1 MLSSREETPKTAFAS
16 PSVYA
21 FETLSLYAHS
31 ADETSKRRASGA
43 VAIENIQQVAVDAD
57 ITPSQAERPQLVLDI
72 GTHKV
77 LGLAIHARE
86 NEIHVL
92 ASCMMPHPAR
102 AMRDGQ
108 IHDVPAVAKTLRKV
122 VSDLETA
129 VNVSFTEAYI
139 AAAGRALRTAR
150 GKASETYPHPAL
162 FTEESHRLLEWEAV
176 ANAQTR
182 LLEALPA
189 EEQARGYYCIAHSRI
204 GSWLDGEPMGSLIG
218 QRGWEFTIEV
228 LATFLPGTVVD
239 SLEAVL
245 TEAGLEMR
253 GLTLEPIAALEAV
266 MPPTMRHLNLTLVD
280 IGAGTS
286 DIAFTGDGTVRAFA
300 MVPQAGDAV
309 TEAVSRAFLL
319 DFAVAEQVKRAVAS
333 GEVVR
338 VENVL
343 GEVIE
348 VDSQSLRQAIEPT
361 TNALADR
368 IVEEMAAWSAE
379 APEAVLLVGGG
390 SMTPGLAECLAERLE
405 LPSNRVA
412 VRDRRAVRGVVGE
425 EKLEGPDAVT
435 ALGIALRCAQGD
447 TMPPVRVRVN
457 GRPVCLFLPDR
468 CTVREAARIVG
479 MPMEE
484 IVGRMGPGI
493 TITVN
498 GEVEIIP
505 GSRGKSSEV
514 RVNGMP
520 ASLDTN
526 LNNLDV
532 VELTPPTP
540 GSPPKLAVRDIVAR
554 WLERHVGG
562 NETGRRPRVRIAG
575 EWRDMPVWVR
585 RNGRPARE
593 DDAVQDR
600 DVYEIRFPRTA
611 AELLE
616 AAGIPEPSVIR
627 CWVNGR
633 PVRLQAGG
641 KWFCN
646 GHPAGLADV
655 VRDGDVW
662 DWRSGEPPTVAEMLK
677 QLPLDAEAS
686 VRIVLNGEAV
696 SVRVPAEV
704 RRNGNQAAL
713 DERVRDGDRFH
724 VAPAEALSLYQILP
738 YAGVNW
744 DPTADSRRLTLLV
757 RGKPAGFTTPVY
769 DGDEVIVRY
778 E

>member
-1 MLSSREETPKTAFAS
+1 MED
-16 PSVYA
+16 
-21 FETLSLYAHS
+21 

-43 VAIENIQQVAVDAD
+43 IKIGNILQVPAGVDL
-57 ITPSQAERPQLVLDI
+57 TSSQPERPQLILDI

-77 LGLAIHARE
+77 LGLAILARE
-86 NEIHVL
+86 NEIHIL

-129 VNVSFTEAYI
+129 VNASFAEAYI

-150 GKASETYPHPAL
+150 GKACETFPHPVL
-162 FTEESHRLLEWEAV
+162 FTEESNRLLEWEAV
-176 ANAQTR
+176 ANAQSR
-182 LLEALPA
+182 LLEALLQ
-189 EEQARGYYCIAHSRI
+189 EEQTRGYYCIAHSCI
-204 GSWLDGEPMGSLIG
+204 GSWLDGEPIGSLVG
-218 QRGWEFTIEV
+218 QRGQEFASEV
-228 LATFLPGTVVD
+228 LATFLPGAVVD

-245 TEAGLEMR
+245 IEAGLEMR

-266 MPPTMRHLNLTLVD
+266 VPSTMRHLNLTLVD

-319 DFAVAEQVKRAVAS
+319 DFAVAEQVKRATAI
-333 GEVVR
+333 GETVR

-348 VDSQSLRQAIEPT
+348 VDPQSLREAIRST

-405 LPSNRVA
+405 LPSSRVA

-425 EKLEGPDAVT
+425 EKLEGPDAIT
-435 ALGIALRCAQGD
+435 ALGIALRCVQSD

-479 MPMEE
+479 MPMED

-498 GEVEIIP
+498 KEVEIIP
-505 GSRGKSSEV
+505 GSRGKSAEV
-514 RVNGMP
+514 KVNGVS
-520 ASLDTN
+520 ASLDTI
-526 LNNLDV
+526 LNNLDE
-532 VELTPPTP
+532 VELTPPTQ
-540 GSPPKLAVRDIVAR
+540 GSPPKLTVQDLVAR
-554 WLERHVGG
+554 WLARNTHTNGAEQ
-562 NETGRRPRVRIAG
+562 RPRVRIAG
-575 EWRDMPVWVR
+575 EWRDMPIWVR
-585 RNGRPARE
+585 RNGAPANE
-593 DDAVQDR
+593 HDVVQDR
-600 DVYEIRFPRTA
+600 DVYDIRFPRTA
-611 AELLE
+611 GELFE
-616 AAGIPEPSVIR
+616 VAGIPEPSVIR
-627 CWVNGR
+627 CWVNGQ
-633 PVRLQAGG
+633 PVRLEAEGQ
-641 KWFCN
+641 WFCN
-646 GHPAGLADV
+646 GHPASRTDIV
-655 VRDGDVW
+655 QEGDAW
-662 DWRSGEPPTVAEMLK
+662 DWQPVDAPTVSELLK
-677 QLPLDAEAS
+677 QLQMGVETA
-686 VRIVLNGEAV
+686 VRIVLNGEPV
-696 SVRVPAEV
+696 SVRAPMEV
-704 RRNGNQAAL
+704 RRNGVMVAL
-713 DERVRDGDRFH
+713 DERVRDGDRFN
-724 VAPAEALSLYQILP
+724 VAAAQSLSLYQILP

-744 DPTADSRRLTLLV
+744 DPTADSRRLMLQV
-757 RGKPAGFTTPVY
+757 RGQPAGFTTPVY
-769 DGDEVIVRY
+769 DGDEVVVRY